1 MPESITNWEAV
12 IGLEIHAQIDTATK
26 QFCRCPVKFT
36 NDLADANKYVCPI
49 CLGHPGVLPVLNRKS
64 VELALRLAA
73 AANADI
79 ATKSVFARKNYFY
92 PDLPKGYQ
100 ISQYEI
106 PLAEGGALPFYHAEN
121 GMPEPITKSARFTRM
136 HLEEDT
142 GKSYH
147 LSDGSSIVDFNRS
160 GIPLLEIVTKPDFR
174 SPAEAVSYLEEIRL
188 TLIYLGISG
197 ANMEL
202 GQMRCEPNVSVRP
215 IGEIALRPKTEIKN
229 LNSFATLTKAVNYEI
244 ERQIHVWKTG
254 GEVLP
259 QTMRWDDAA
268 SGFDGRKGATVAMR
282 TKETAD
288 DYRYFDEPDL
298 PPLALTAEMKNA
310 AAEFSNRTAYALR
323 TRLKEEDRLS
333 EYDSRNIATIPEN
346 LHWYAELMPEVGDAK
361 LTANWVLGEISRWRS
376 ELPGGLKVTAESAAK
391 IICAAKDGE
400 INFGQAKVVFEKAAK
415 GEADALALIEK
426 AIEESRASAGGLI
439 VKIKEA
445 IAENPSAV
453 SDYRA
458 GKQAAIMVL
467 VGQVMKKTK
476 GSADAVEV
484 RKILEELLK

>member
-1 MPESITNWEAV
+1 MPESKSNWEAI

-26 QFCRCPVKFT
+26 QFCRCPAKFT
-36 NDLADANKYVCPI
+36 NEPSEANKYVCPI
-49 CLGHPGVLPVLNRKS
+49 CLGHPGVLPVLNGKS
-64 VELALRLAA
+64 VELALRLTA

-79 ATKSVFARKNYFY
+79 AGKSVFARKNYFY

-121 GMPEPITKSARFTRM
+121 GTDEPVTKSARFTRM

-142 GKSYH
+142 GKSFH
-147 LSDGSSIVDFNRS
+147 FPDGRSIVDFNRS
-160 GIPLLEIVTKPDFR
+160 GIPLLEIVTMPDFH
-174 SPAEAVSYLEEIRL
+174 SATKTISYLEEIRL

-215 IGEIALRPKTEIKN
+215 AGESGLRAKTEIKN
-229 LNSFATLTKAVNYEI
+229 LNSFSILMKAVNYEI
-244 ERQIHVWKTG
+244 ERQIHVWESG
-254 GEVLP
+254 GPVLP
-259 QTMRWDDAA
+259 QTMRWDDGAE
-268 SGFDGRKGATVAMR
+268 GFDGRKGATVAMR

-298 PPLALTAEMKNA
+298 PPLSVTAEMKNA
-310 AAEFSNRTAYALR
+310 AAEFSNKTAFAMR
-323 TRLKEEDRLS
+323 TRLKEEDGLS

-376 ELPGGLKVTAESAAK
+376 ELPNGLKVTAVDAAK
-391 IICAAKDGE
+391 IIRAAKNGE
-400 INFGQAKVVFEKAAK
+400 INFGQAKAVFEKAAK
-415 GEADALALIEK
+415 GESPALALIEK
-426 AIEESRASAGGLI
+426 AIEESKASAGGI
-439 VKIKEA
+439 IEKIREA

-458 GKQAAIMVL
+458 GKQVAIMVF

-476 GSADAVEV
+476 GSADALEV
-484 RKILEELLK
+484 RKILQELLK